1 MAKNLMVQGTSSG
14 AGKSIVA
21 TALCRILTQDGY
33 SVAPFK
39 SQNMALNSFVT
50 DKGLE
55 MGRAQVVQAEACNKI
70 PRVEMNP
77 LLLKPAGNNISQIIY
92 MGRIYDNLES
102 SEFKK
107 IKPDLI
113 PGIKDAYD
121 TLASE
126 NDIVII
132 EGAGSPAEINM
143 NENDIANMGMADL
156 ADSPVI
162 LVADIDRGG
171 VFASIYGTIMLL
183 KEEHRERIKGIIIN
197 KFRGR
202 AELLEDGI
210 LKIEQLTGKPVL
222 GIIPYINIE
231 LEDEDSI
238 TEKQHKMKSD
248 KSSIHIEIVRLN
260 HISNATDFDIFRRYD
275 DVTVRYTDLDSEFTN
290 PDLIIIPGTKNT
302 VEDLVSFKK
311 SKLYNQLYEL
321 NRKKGIPIIGICGGF
336 QMLGLNISDPLGVES
351 DIKEISGL
359 GLLAHDT
366 IFESEKET
374 VQSKAIIKSV
384 FSEDSIFYG
393 LEDMEIC
400 GYELHCGKTNIDHQK
415 DIVFSETFE
424 KLGKKHVQIDGIINS
439 ENNVMGSYLHGIF
452 DNTKFTETILNNL
465 RNKKGIPEPSSS
477 NFDLQEFKKNEYDK
491 LEEHFRKYLNLNRI
505 YEIIQL

>member
-126 NDIVII
+126 NDIIII

-238 TEKQHKMKSD
+238 
-248 KSSIHIEIVRLN
+248 
-260 HISNATDFDIFRRYD
+260 
-275 DVTVRYTDLDSEFTN
+275 
-290 PDLIIIPGTKNT
+290 
-302 VEDLVSFKK
+302 
-311 SKLYNQLYEL
+311 
-321 NRKKGIPIIGICGGF
+321 
-336 QMLGLNISDPLGVES
+336 
-351 DIKEISGL
+351 
-359 GLLAHDT
+359 
-366 IFESEKET
+366 
-374 VQSKAIIKSV
+374 
-384 FSEDSIFYG
+384 
-393 LEDMEIC
+393 
-400 GYELHCGKTNIDHQK
+400 
-415 DIVFSETFE
+415 
-424 KLGKKHVQIDGIINS
+424 
-439 ENNVMGSYLHGIF
+439 
-452 DNTKFTETILNNL
+452 
-465 RNKKGIPEPSSS
+465 
-477 NFDLQEFKKNEYDK
+477 
-491 LEEHFRKYLNLNRI
+491 
-505 YEIIQL
+505 